1 MSARWAV
8 AVFAFAMLP
17 ILGGCTAP
25 QSAVNAST
33 PASSAAATIPPARNY
48 ANACGTCHDRGGFG
62 VQVLA
67 DRLGKAQ
74 SLLHVGTRMP
84 AEAIRVIVRQGVG
97 AMPAMSKLEVTDA
110 ELDGI
115 VAYLG
120 RPAQPQSTP

>member
-1 MSARWAV
+1 MSERWVV
-8 AVFAFAMLP
+8 ALACFVMLP
-17 ILGGCTAP
+17 VLGGCVASRT
-25 QSAVNAST
+25 AVNAS
-33 PASSAAATIPPARNY
+33 PPSRNY

-62 VQVLA
+62 VQMLA

-74 SLLHVGTRMP
+74 SLLHSGTRMP

-120 RPAQPQSTP
+120 RSAQAQSTP

>member
-1 MSARWAV
+1 MSARWAI
-8 AVFAFAMLP
+8 AASVFAMPLVV
-17 ILGGCTAP
+17 GGCTA
-25 QSAVNAST
+25 QRTGVNAWN
-33 PASSAAATIPPARNY
+33 PAPTMVASPAPPRNY

-120 RPAQPQSTP
+120 RRAQAPPAP